1 MRGVIMRLNLDQQIK
16 CIVLGVDE
24 EEYKKRLAR
33 LRRLT
38 NEKFDLIDGIEVLEV
53 NPTEEEKKWLDK
65 KQKRLVKVEQMI
77 SELEKGL
84 LI

>member
-1 MRGVIMRLNLDQQIK
+1 MALNLDQQIK
-16 CIVLGVDE
+16 CIVLGISQ
-24 EEYKKRLAR
+24 EEYKKKFAR